1 MTNGFISVAFLYG
14 EGISIKLLRVVESFL
29 SIIIVVKLVYYTQLM
44 DEVAPLVNII
54 LQVFKDIYWFVLLF
68 TISLFCFAVSFFLIG
83 QNQLY
88 EIYQMSLVE

>member
-14 EGISIKLLRVVESFL
+14 HGINISLLRVVESFL

-54 LQVFKDIYWFVLLF
+54 IQVVKDITWFVLLF
-68 TISLFCFAVSFFLIG
+68 VISLFCFAVSFFLIG
-83 QNQLY
+83 
-88 EIYQMSLVE
+88 